1 MSPPTRPAHADL
13 LQVLILDVLKVGQ
26 AGNVEVVTEP
36 QEVLL
41 QLHLG
46 QQLQQP
52 ACALLWLHAAAP
64 QPLWG
69 GKNESGTK
77 GYTEILITGDPAVN
91 SPTPYYAAAGKDS
104 NHLLAPQNSGTDSL

>member
-1 MSPPTRPAHADL
+1 MGKQQARPTSPPTRPAHANL
-13 LQVLILDVLKVGQ
+13 LQVLILDILKVGQ
-26 AGNVEVVTEP
+26 AGNIEVIAEP

-52 ACALLWLHAAAP
+52 ACALLRLHAAAA

-69 GKNESGTK
+69 GRKAQGLR
-77 GYTEILITGDPAVN
+77 G
-91 SPTPYYAAAGKDS
+91 AGR
-104 NHLLAPQNSGTDSL
+104 

>member
-1 MSPPTRPAHADL
+1 MGKRQARPLSPPTRPAHANL
-13 LQVLILDVLKVGQ
+13 LQVLILDILKVGQ
-26 AGNVEVVTEP
+26 AGNIEVVAEP

-52 ACALLWLHAAAP
+52 ACTLFWLHAAAP

-69 GKNESGTK
+69 KKE
-77 GYTEILITGDPAVN
+77 
-91 SPTPYYAAAGKDS
+91 
-104 NHLLAPQNSGTDSL
+104 